1 MSLVK
6 ILVADDLKENL
17 LVMEAIFADSGYQV
31 FQAKSGKEALEL
43 AKLHKFAC
51 ILLDVQMP
59 VLNGFETARALRQ
72 IPSSQHTPIIFIT
85 ALIHSWEYE
94 EEGYSA
100 GAVDYIFKPF
110 NPKNLLAKVAIFVE
124 LYLQAEE
131 IKRKNVLL
139 EEAIEKAKENE
150 QLKVALKTR
159 DEFLMMASHELK
171 TPITPLTLQMQ
182 TFIDLFENGTAANVE
197 PEKLLRML
205 HTSQG
210 QVERLARLIHDLVD
224 VTKVSANKMEI
235 NCRKMNLCRLV
246 EKVLID
252 FDSEIKKSGSD
263 VECNIP
269 SDIDGQWD
277 VFRLEQVVVNLLS
290 NALKYG
296 NGKPILIEAS
306 QKNGKVHL
314 FIQDNGIGIRP
325 EDHYRVF
332 RRFERAV
339 SGNSFSGLGLGLY
352 ISKQIIALHQGRI
365 WVDSEEGKGST
376 FQIELPLESQLCT

>member
-6 ILVADDLKENL
+6 ILVVDDLSENL
-17 LVMEAIFADSGYQV
+17 LVMEAIFADSGYKV

-43 AKLHKFAC
+43 SKLHEFAC

-72 IPSSQHTPIIFIT
+72 IPNSQHTPIIFIT
-85 ALIHSWEYE
+85 ALIRSWEYE

-131 IKRKNVLL
+131 IKRKNILL
-139 EEAIEKAKENE
+139 EAAIEKAKENE
-150 QLKVALKTR
+150 QLKNALRSR

-182 TFIDLFENGTAANVE
+182 TFIDLFENGTASTID

-235 NCRKMNLCRLV
+235 SCRKMNLCKLI
-246 EKVLID
+246 EKVLVD
-252 FDSEIKKSGSD
+252 FDGEIKKSGSSI
-263 VECNIP
+263 ECEIP
-269 SDIDGQWD
+269 FDLEGHWD
-277 VFRLEQVVVNLLS
+277 SFRLEQVIVNLLS

-296 NGKPILIEAS
+296 NAKPIHIGAS
-306 QKNGKVHL
+306 QCDGKVQL
-314 FIQDNGIGIRP
+314 CVRDNGLGIKP
-325 EDHYRVF
+325 EDHYRIF

-352 ISKQIIALHQGRI
+352 ISKQIVALHKGRI
-365 WVDSEEGKGST
+365 WVDSEEGKGSS
-376 FQIELPLESQLCT
+376 FFVELPASSL